1 LLEAQRVGNDKLETI
16 DIKKMMSRPWFIPET
31 TDLLEQLQEFRKRC
45 EHFAL
50 VVDEYGD
57 LMGSV
62 TLEDILEEIVGE
74 IFDENDEVEEE
85 FIEKDNGVYI
95 FDGSVNIEDAFEIIG
110 YEGYEELET
119 SYSTIGGF
127 CQEILDRFAKKGDTF
142 TFDHYRFTVLEA
154 DEFTVEKLKI
164 EDLSEDEED

>member
-1 LLEAQRVGNDKLETI
+1 
-16 DIKKMMSRPWFIPET
+16 M
-31 TDLLEQLQEFRKRC
+31 
-45 EHFAL
+45 
-50 VVDEYGD
+50 
-57 LMGSV
+57 
-62 TLEDILEEIVGE
+62 EDILEEIVGE

-85 FIEKDNGVYI
+85 YIEKDNGVYI

-110 YEGYEELET
+110 YEGYDELET

-127 CQEILDRFAKKGDTF
+127 CQEILDRFAKKGDSF
-142 TFDHYRFTVLEA
+142 VFDHYKFTVLEA